1 MDSNDSK
8 FFNLQKSMPYAR
20 NDNKGRTRAR
30 EKDRGR
36 KNSRREKSVIRARI
50 DQVWVGRET
59 GPLPEFGWIR
69 RVVGKSW
76 LVHASLDR
84 VSGII
89 LEKTMSF
96 SIMRALW
103 GNRDGTKGTKGGGYR

>member
-1 MDSNDSK
+1 MDSNDPK

-36 KNSRREKSVIRARI
+36 RNSRREKSVIRARI

-59 GPLPEFGWIR
+59 GVPSQNLDGSVELLVNRGSCMHRWI
-69 RVVGKSW
+69 V
-76 LVHASLDR
+76 
-84 VSGII
+84 
-89 LEKTMSF
+89 
-96 SIMRALW
+96 
-103 GNRDGTKGTKGGGYR
+103 